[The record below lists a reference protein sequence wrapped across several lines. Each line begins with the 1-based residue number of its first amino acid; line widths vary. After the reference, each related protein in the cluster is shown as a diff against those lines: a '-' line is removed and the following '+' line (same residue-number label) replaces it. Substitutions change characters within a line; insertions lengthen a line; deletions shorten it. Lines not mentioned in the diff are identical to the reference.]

1 MHITGLRLTH
11 IWVILLVCSDVS
23 PSKDSITHPIPA
35 EVLNVFFIFV
45 Q

>member
-11 IWVILLVCSDVS
+11 MCVILLIYSDVS

-35 EVLNVFFIFV
+35 EVLNIFIIFV